1 MALACFKVGMISASQ
16 LNTYLFCP
24 RLLFLE
30 AVLGCEGS
38 NVESEEGRFLHDKLA
53 SEEVYVEN
61 LELGLCGNVDVLQ
74 EDGVPIEYKRGK
86 PLSDGFPWPGHAIQL
101 CALGMLLEFV
111 EGNEVPYGY
120 IWYNMS
126 RERVRVEFNEAIRE
140 ETRQTL
146 AKAQALLAQNILP
159 EPLTNRKACLGC
171 NQYRNCLPD
180 ELQAT
185 QPPPEAQM
193 ILAPHIEGQ
202 AVYVDRP
209 GSKLS
214 IKAGSLVISA
224 VGTEEPVTVGLARIN
239 QVVIQQPAHCT
250 SGFLEACTKQKIPI
264 MLLDFSGRW
273 QGCMQGNV
281 TRNVLTRLRQY
292 QQLTDPDVAL
302 SLAKVLMQAKLTN
315 QRVWLRRHLGTDHPS
330 VEALNRILKGLN
342 RAEANNSLLGMEGE
356 AARHY
361 FQGLS
366 EMVDSK
372 TGIQWQGRHK
382 HPSPDPM
389 NSLLS
394 FGYSTLMQQA
404 VTGCH
409 LAGLD
414 PYLGFYHGLKHGK
427 PSLALDLMEIY
438 RTPVVDATV
447 LGFLN
452 RGQCSADDFE
462 IEGSTCRLKPAARK
476 AFMQSLF
483 ERLRTPVKHPVF
495 GYSTTYQ
502 RAIHVEARLLSYA
515 LLSGIDLWKPFTWR

>member
-1 MALACFKVGMISASQ
+1 MISASQ
-16 LNTYLFCP
+16 LNSYLFCP

-38 NVESEEGRFLHDKLA
+38 NLESEEGRFLHDKLA
-53 SEEVYVEN
+53 SEEVYVESQ
-61 LELGLCGNVDVLQ
+61 ELALCGRVDVLQ

-86 PLSDGFPWPGHAIQL
+86 PLPDNSPWPGHAVQL
-101 CALGMLLEFV
+101 CALGMLLETTT
-111 EGNEVPYGY
+111 GHPVPSGY

-126 RERVRVEFNEAIRE
+126 RERITVQFDGRLKA
-140 ETRQTL
+140 ETRQTI
-146 AKAQALLAQNILP
+146 AQAQALLSQNILP

-185 QPPPEAQM
+185 QPPPEAQT

-202 AVYVDRP
+202 AIYVDRP

-214 IKAGSLVISA
+214 IKDGSLIISA
-224 VGTEEPVTVGLARIN
+224 VGNEESRSIGLARIN
-239 QVVIQQPAHCT
+239 QVVIQQPANCT
-250 SGFLEACTKQKIPI
+250 SSFLEACTKLKIPV

-273 QGCMQGNV
+273 QGCIQGPP

-292 QQLTDPDVAL
+292 QQLTNSDTSL
-302 SLAKVLMQAKLTN
+302 ILAKTLIQAKLIN

-330 VEALNRILKGLN
+330 VKALVRTLKTLN
-342 RAEANNSLLGMEGE
+342 RAETSASLLGMEGE
-356 AARHY
+356 SSKNY
-361 FQGLS
+361 FQGFS
-366 EMVDSK
+366 EMVNAQ
-372 TGIQWQGRHK
+372 TGIQWKGRHK
-382 HPSPDPM
+382 HPSPDPL

-394 FGYSTLMQQA
+394 FGYSILMQQ
-404 VTGCH
+404 VITGCH

-452 RGQCSADDFE
+452 RGQCSAEDFE
-462 IEGSTCRLKPAARK
+462 LEGSTCKLKQTARK
-476 AFMQSLF
+476 AFMSSLF

-502 RAIHVEARLLSYA
+502 RAIHVEARLFSYA
-515 LLSGIDLWKPFTWR
+515 LLSGLDLWKPFTWR

>member
-1 MALACFKVGMISASQ
+1 MISASQ

-38 NVESEEGRFLHDKLA
+38 NIESEEGRFLHDKLA
-53 SEEVYVEN
+53 SEEVYVEH
-61 LELGLCGNVDVLQ
+61 EGLGLCGKVDVYR
-74 EDGVPIEYKRGK
+74 EEGIPIEYKRGK
-86 PLSDGFPWPGHAIQL
+86 PLKNGTPWPGHAIQL
-101 CALGMLLEFV
+101 CALGMLLEMV
-111 EGNEVPYGY
+111 ENHEISYGY

-126 RERVRVEFNEAIRE
+126 RERVRVDFNESLRK
-140 ETRQTL
+140 ETEQTI
-146 AKAQALLAQNILP
+146 AKARALLEQNELP

-185 QPPPEAQM
+185 QPPPEAQT

-214 IKAGSLVISA
+214 IKDGSLVISA
-224 VGTEEPVTVGLARIN
+224 VGEEEAVTVGLARIN

-250 SGFLEACTKQKIPI
+250 SSFLEACSKQKIPV

-273 QGCMQGNV
+273 QGCIQGPP

-292 QQLTDPDVAL
+292 QQLTDSSTTL
-302 SLAKVLMQAKLTN
+302 KLAKVLLQAKLTN
-315 QRVWLRRHLGTDHPS
+315 QRVWLRRHLGTEHSS
-330 VEALNRILKGLN
+330 VEALFRILKSLN
-342 RAEANNSLLGMEGE
+342 QAESANSLLGMEGE

-361 FQGLS
+361 FQGFS
-366 EMVDSK
+366 EMVNSQV
-372 TGIQWQGRHK
+372 GFEWRGRHK
-382 HPSPDPM
+382 HPSPDPL

-394 FGYSTLMQQA
+394 FGYSILMQQV

-462 IEGSTCRLKPAARK
+462 IEGSACKLKPAARK

-502 RAIHVEARLLSYA
+502 RAIHVEARLFSYA
-515 LLSGIDLWKPFTWR
+515 LLSGLDLWKPFTWR

>member
-1 MALACFKVGMISASQ
+1 MISASQ

-53 SEEVYVEN
+53 SDEIYVESP
-61 LELGLCGNVDVLQ
+61 ELALCGKVDVLH
-74 EDGVPIEYKRGK
+74 EDGTPIEYKRGK
-86 PLSDGFPWPGHAIQL
+86 PLPDGEPWPGHAIQL
-101 CALGMLLEFV
+101 CALAMLLESV
-111 EGNEVPYGY
+111 EGHDIPYGY

-126 RERVRVEFNEAIRE
+126 RERVKVRFDDVLRE
-140 ETRQTL
+140 ETCQTI
-146 AKAQALLAQNILP
+146 AKAKTLLDQNILP

-185 QPPPEAQM
+185 QPPQEAQT
-193 ILAPHIEGQ
+193 ILTPHIEGQ

-214 IKAGSLVISA
+214 IKNGSLVISA
-224 VGTEEPVTVGLARIN
+224 VGSEDPVTIGLARIN

-250 SGFLEACTKQKIPI
+250 SSFLETCTKQKIPV

-273 QGCMQGNV
+273 QGCMQGHV
-281 TRNVLTRLRQY
+281 TRNVLSRLQQY
-292 QQLTDPDVAL
+292 QQLTDPEVSL
-302 SLAKVLMQAKLTN
+302 ILAKTLIQAKLTN

-330 VEALNRILKGLN
+330 VEALARILKSLD
-342 RAEANNSLLGMEGE
+342 RAENSASLLGMEGE
-356 AARHY
+356 AARHH

-366 EMVDSK
+366 EMIN
-372 TGIQWQGRHK
+372 TEGGIEWQGRHK
-382 HPSPDPM
+382 HPSPDPL

-394 FGYSTLMQQA
+394 FGYSILMQQA
-404 VTGCH
+404 VTACH

-438 RTPVVDATV
+438 RTPVVDTTV

-452 RGQCSADDFE
+452 RGQCTADDFE
-462 IEGSTCRLKPAARK
+462 SEGSTCKLKQTARK

-515 LLSGIDLWKPFTWR
+515 LLSGLDLWKPFTWR

>member
-1 MALACFKVGMISASQ
+1 MISASQ

-53 SEEVYVEN
+53 SDEVYVESPDM
-61 LELGLCGNVDVLQ
+61 GLCGRVDVLQ

-86 PLSDGFPWPGHAIQL
+86 PLPEGRPWSGHAIQL
-101 CALGMLLEFV
+101 CALAMLLEST
-111 EGNEVPYGY
+111 EGHELPHGY
-120 IWYNMS
+120 IWYNMT
-126 RERVRVEFNEAIRE
+126 RERLKVSLD
-140 ETRQTL
+140 ETLRTETQKVIT
-146 AKAQALLAQNILP
+146 KARALLDQNVLP
-159 EPLTNRKACLGC
+159 EPIENRKACLGC

-180 ELQAT
+180 ELQET
-185 QPPPEAQM
+185 QPPPEVQT

-202 AVYVDRP
+202 AVYIDRP

-214 IKAGSLVISA
+214 FKDGSLVISA
-224 VGTEEPVTVGLARIN
+224 VGQDKAVTVGMARIN
-239 QVVIQQPAHCT
+239 QVVIQRPAHCT
-250 SGFLEACTKQKIPI
+250 SSFLEACAKQKTPV
-264 MLLDFSGRW
+264 MFLDFSGRW
-273 QGCMQGNV
+273 QGCLQGPV

-292 QQLTDPDVAL
+292 QQLNDPEIKL
-302 SLAKVLMQAKLTN
+302 TLAKTLIRAKLTN
-315 QRVWLRRHLGTDHPS
+315 QRVWLRRHLGADHPS
-330 VEALNRILKGLN
+330 TEALSRILKGLD
-342 RAEANNSLLGMEGE
+342 RAEAASSLLGMEGE
-356 AARHY
+356 GARHY

-366 EMVDSK
+366 EMVDSQS
-372 TGIQWQGRHK
+372 GIEWKGRHK
-382 HPSPDPM
+382 RPSPDPL

-394 FGYSTLMQQA
+394 FGYSILMQQA

-414 PYLGFYHGLKHGK
+414 SYLGFYHGLKHGK

-452 RGQCSADDFE
+452 RKQCSVDDFE
-462 IEGSTCRLKPAARK
+462 IEGSICKLKTTARK
-476 AFMQSLF
+476 AYVQALF

-515 LLSGIDLWKPFTWR
+515 LLSGLDLWKPFTWR

>member
-1 MALACFKVGMISASQ
+1 MISASQ
-16 LNTYLFCP
+16 LNTYLFCS

-38 NVESEEGRFLHDKLA
+38 NIESEEGRFLHDKLA
-53 SEEVYVEN
+53 SEEVYVESA
-61 LELGLCGNVDVLQ
+61 ELALCGKVDVLRD
-74 EDGVPIEYKRGK
+74 DGIPIEYKRGK
-86 PLSDGFPWPGHAIQL
+86 PLPDGSPWPGHTIQL
-101 CALGMLLEFV
+101 CALAMLLETV
-111 EGNEVPYGY
+111 EGQSIPHGY

-126 RERVRVEFNEAIRE
+126 RERLRVSFNEELRE
-140 ETRQTL
+140 KTRQTL
-146 AKAQALLAQNILP
+146 TKAQALLNQNIVP
-159 EPLTNRKACLGC
+159 EPLANRKACLGC

-185 QPPPEAQM
+185 TPPPEAQT
-193 ILAPHIEGQ
+193 ILAPHVEGQ
-202 AVYVDRP
+202 PVYVDRA

-214 IKAGSLVISA
+214 IREGSLIVSA
-224 VGTEEPVTVGLARIN
+224 VGNEDTVNIGLARIN
-239 QVVIQQPAHCT
+239 QVVIQQPANCT
-250 SGFLEACTKQKIPI
+250 SSFLEACAKQKIPV
-264 MLLDFSGRW
+264 MFLDFAGRW
-273 QGCMQGNV
+273 QACIQGNV

-292 QQLTDPDVAL
+292 QQLTDPEVNL
-302 SLAKVLMQAKLTN
+302 TLAKTLIQAKITN

-330 VEALNRILKGLN
+330 VEALSRILKSLN
-342 RAEANNSLLGMEGE
+342 RVEAISSLLGVEGE
-356 AARHY
+356 AARHHY
-361 FQGLS
+361 QGLS
-366 EMVDSK
+366 EMINAE
-372 TGIQWQGRHK
+372 TGIEWLGRHK
-382 HPSPDPM
+382 HPSPDPL

-394 FGYSTLMQQA
+394 FGYSILMQQA
-404 VTGCH
+404 VTACH

-462 IEGSTCRLKPAARK
+462 IEGSLCTLKTAARK
-476 AFMQSLF
+476 AFMHSLF

-515 LLSGIDLWKPFTWR
+515 LLSGLDLWKPFTWR